1 MSIDQRLSRLAPAL
15 TAQERAILIL
25 EAWKAGRPEDP
36 AWRHTMPSEQL
47 KAFNRY
53 IELMNQANRVLGH
66 LITALYHQARELELR
81 EAWLIDLTLWLE
93 HIDDIGRAVR
103 LSVKEPIT
111 ESEYN
116 AAVEAARDE
125 WVPVEDLAAFL
136 AGQRDDYSEDDYEE
150 EEEDGW
156 GLVLRDEVWDKAV
169 AEEEKRLRALA
180 AAGKVASRGKGKALK
195 LQHRALQHFG
205 HDVGAVS
212 EDYLTYRVV
221 PDNQA
226 EEVEAERKALQGLQ
240 KVLDSKQYLGQDDD
254 EQPSLPERIRQALRE
269 TTAYLLISIWVQLRC
284 VEALVNEIGEAFN
297 GIDPL
302 KPAFREKLDGTREKL
317 QAIRE
322 HLSFLRMECELRE
335 PLEEE
340 LTEMRGWLEELPAST

>member
-1 MSIDQRLSRLAPAL
+1 MSIEQRLNRLAPVL
-15 TAQERAILIL
+15 TAQERAILVL
-25 EAWKAGRPEDP
+25 ESWKDGKSEDP
-36 AWRHTMPSEQL
+36 SWRRSMPPDQAH
-47 KAFNRY
+47 AFNRY

-66 LITALYHQARELELR
+66 VIAALAMQTEKLEQR
-81 EAWLIDLTLWLE
+81 EAWLIDLTLWQE
-93 HIDDIGRAVR
+93 HIDDIRRAVR

-111 ESEYN
+111 ESEYR

-125 WVPVEDLAAFL
+125 WVPVQELAAFL
-136 AGQRDDYSEDDYEE
+136 AGERDYPDDDYEE
-150 EEEDGW
+150 GEEGW
-156 GLVLRDEVWDKAV
+156 GPVIKDEVWDGAV
-169 AEEEKRLRALA
+169 AEEEKRLRAL
-180 AAGKVASRGKGKALK
+180 VAEGQLPSRGKGKAMK

-205 HDVGAVS
+205 RDVGAVS
-212 EDYLTYRVV
+212 EDYFTYRVV

-254 EQPSLPERIRQALRE
+254 AQPSLPERIQQALRE

-340 LTEMRGWLEELPAST
+340 LTEMRGWL